1 MFTLVTLKQEQKQK
15 QTQTQCIQEKKVINF
30 VTH

>member
-1 MFTLVTLKQEQKQK
+1 MFTLVTLEQEQKQK
-15 QTQTQCIQEKKVINF
+15 QTRCIQEKKVINF